1 MGVAALAAGSVYAF
15 AGKGDLNGDGNTDYA
30 DVELLEKHLID
41 LEPLTVNRK
50 DAADLNS
57 DGTLT
62 VTDLSLLIRKIEK
75 TVDYEVALSSAMEQF
90 HYEKREKVEL
100 KFLADVSYDA
110 RIEKVTVN
118 GKEYEAEKE
127 EGSSLYTVRTE
138 AGETAGVKEF
148 YITEVLLEGGQ
159 RIKTN
164 HTEKIDVLKTM
175 PEVEGFL
182 AEELTNT
189 AQMKVTVF
197 LKDEDSAVVSAG
209 MEVVKAGGGS
219 TAVSEELKAGENE
232 FVLDLDEGT
241 AYAVNMTVS
250 YDRASGELPSGDS
263 YGGSF
268 AVIKEIEMDQDYRF
282 SFHSLRAF
290 KGDGTETERFSR
302 NEPVILA
309 FESTNTTGFAPE
321 RAVVNGQ
328 TAAVVR
334 TEQGFTVTLDGF
346 DTVGMAAARV
356 EQVILEN
363 GKAFELSENNE
374 ITLHILKEMPQAEE
388 LKAVEDAE
396 TGQFK
401 VSFRLTDADGALSG
415 HKVLIRK
422 ADGTIAGEQAFG
434 ENDVKDG
441 LFEAAVPLA
450 DVGLTTGYTVQVT
463 ADCDLSE
470 DGTELA
476 KGKIFAETSVK
487 AETRLLITGSRA
499 GAAYVEKGGITE
511 LFYELD
517 HNG

>member
-1 MGVAALAAGSVYAF
+1 MGRVRALLAALVTLCGLLLGGAEVLAADTGKLEIISGGTVVRDGQEMEFAFSLEGYSDIKSGVNALKGTLEYDSAVFKISSQEDFKTANSWEKLFYNPENGQFILINRKGSMQDEEVFRLSLTAEQAIPAGETAVTVKNLSVSEGGEELAPADAVLKLSAVSEYPGGDGGQYPEDGDQPSEEEGQAPEGEQQPDGEVTVPAIEDQPAGNNPGASINLQGKGGVQAGDPVDGFLPAAGIFFGSALLIGAVIYWRKKEKLSGRAKLLTGVIACMGVAALAAGSVYAF

-197 LKDEDSAVVSAG
+197 LK
-209 MEVVKAGGGS
+209 MK
-219 TAVSEELKAGENE
+219 
-232 FVLDLDEGT
+232 
-241 AYAVNMTVS
+241 
-250 YDRASGELPSGDS
+250 
-263 YGGSF
+263 
-268 AVIKEIEMDQDYRF
+268 I
-282 SFHSLRAF
+282 LR
-290 KGDGTETERFSR
+290 
-302 NEPVILA
+302 
-309 FESTNTTGFAPE
+309 
-321 RAVVNGQ
+321 
-328 TAAVVR
+328 
-334 TEQGFTVTLDGF
+334 
-346 DTVGMAAARV
+346 
-356 EQVILEN
+356 
-363 GKAFELSENNE
+363 
-374 ITLHILKEMPQAEE
+374 
-388 LKAVEDAE
+388 
-396 TGQFK
+396 
-401 VSFRLTDADGALSG
+401 
-415 HKVLIRK
+415 
-422 ADGTIAGEQAFG
+422 
-434 ENDVKDG
+434 
-441 LFEAAVPLA
+441 
-450 DVGLTTGYTVQVT
+450 
-463 ADCDLSE
+463 
-470 DGTELA
+470 
-476 KGKIFAETSVK
+476 
-487 AETRLLITGSRA
+487 
-499 GAAYVEKGGITE
+499 
-511 LFYELD
+511 
-517 HNG
+517 